1 MSSVRSRV
9 LPETTASE
17 ALGAAYGWWTPH
29 FASLSPLG
37 LDRTP
42 DFSRMAEQAQEAG
55 QAALRHWRALAEL
68 QIRTADEAYRLA
80 SSHADRRREA
90 LTRMMETLW
99 PAQAGARPGEEA
111 ARV

>member
-55 QAALRHWRALAEL
+55 QCRHGRALAEL